1 MEQSEQEQS
10 QTVNRLGWHWIRAVT
25 RPQWHETGYSANN
38 EEVVAETSSSGS
50 SSAAAGAGVEED
62 MPTDNCER
70 RCAGRYRRTIQK
82 LLAFQQTVLWLQR
95 RARRTRLSAMIESTK
110 DERRTKMRNEN
121 PDVLAF
127 RRDIWIPRPT
137 QITGVSSLS
146 RSFVFLLLACFCRLP
161 PPSR

>member
-10 QTVNRLGWHWIRAVT
+10 QTVNRLGWHWIRAVI

-82 LLAFQQTVLWLQR
+82 LLAFQQTVLWLQGR
-95 RARRTRLSAMIESTK
+95 EEDELILMATIKSTK
-110 DERRTKMRNEN
+110 DVRRKMRAE
-121 PDVLAF
+121 
-127 RRDIWIPRPT
+127 
-137 QITGVSSLS
+137 
-146 RSFVFLLLACFCRLP
+146 
-161 PPSR
+161 